1 MDFLIILYK
10 KGLILLKK
18 TLNVG
23 GYARVSHEEQ
33 KKYGFSIS
41 AQTDAIK
48 DWCKLNNHNLINL
61 YVDEGF
67 SASNMKRPQ
76 LQKMLNDL
84 DKLDAII
91 FTRLDRLSRNV
102 FEANKMLNMF
112 KEKNTDMIAISEE
125 YVDTTKSNGLMMFNL
140 KMTLAQHELDK
151 GSERIKAVFEYKIKD
166 SQAISGKLPYGY
178 RIGLV
183 DGKKRVVFDET
194 TKHIVD
200 DIFDYFKKH
209 HSVRKTMFYINDKYD
224 LNRNYSTYRK
234 LFNNIFYA
242 GNYRNNTNYCPP
254 YITIEQYNDNQKIL
268 RNNVKVGYNRATYLF
283 SGLIHCPVCNHKMSG
298 FRQSNTKKL
307 WYRCNNQRISKSCS
321 YSKVIREEIIEQ
333 FLLENIEK
341 DFENY
346 VFEFEQKAKKQN
358 KNPTKKI
365 NAIKQELE
373 NLNYLFRKNRIK
385 LNEYEFAYDELEKE
399 LKILETSIIEKN
411 FSETQ
416 TFFKSDWKELYN
428 GLSKENQRALWRNLI
443 SSIEISENK
452 DIKVNF

>member
-209 HSVRKTMFYINDKYD
+209 I
-224 LNRNYSTYRK
+224 
-234 LFNNIFYA
+234 
-242 GNYRNNTNYCPP
+242 
-254 YITIEQYNDNQKIL
+254 
-268 RNNVKVGYNRATYLF
+268 
-283 SGLIHCPVCNHKMSG
+283 
-298 FRQSNTKKL
+298 
-307 WYRCNNQRISKSCS
+307 
-321 YSKVIREEIIEQ
+321 
-333 FLLENIEK
+333 
-341 DFENY
+341 
-346 VFEFEQKAKKQN
+346 
-358 KNPTKKI
+358 
-365 NAIKQELE
+365 
-373 NLNYLFRKNRIK
+373 
-385 LNEYEFAYDELEKE
+385 
-399 LKILETSIIEKN
+399 
-411 FSETQ
+411 
-416 TFFKSDWKELYN
+416 
-428 GLSKENQRALWRNLI
+428 
-443 SSIEISENK
+443 
-452 DIKVNF
+452 